1 MNIDPSILSTSSR
14 VQHYTFMIVG
24 LCRKNVDNAIANL
37 KSLYQAECT
46 TQIFRHDE
54 LAGLT
59 QDDVN
64 HLKQLTEVL
73 GVYVVEDHFNP
84 GCWTVS
90 GLKHGVHQVMQVIRK
105 PAT

>member
-1 MNIDPSILSTSSR
+1 MNIDPSIFSTSSR
-14 VQHYTFMIVG
+14 VQQYTFMIVG

-37 KSLYQAECT
+37 KCLYQAECT
-46 TQIFRHDE
+46 TQIFRQDE

-90 GLKHGVHQVMQVIRK
+90 GLKDGVHQVMQVIRK
-105 PAT
+105 SAT